1 MECLLIRSRAL
12 CAQKRRKSGSQRHN
26 KELASWLLQPVLLIP
41 VPPEFTKGVAPL
53 RAGQGYSFV
62 LRRLHSLSGI
72 VPIGAFLIEH
82 FISNS
87 ESTNGVQA
95 YNDQVKFLTSLPFVH
110 VLEWV
115 FIFMPLLYHALYGIY
130 IWYRGDSNVSE
141 YPWTGNW
148 LYTSQRWTG
157 IIAFI
162 YIAYHVIDMRFTG
175 VHLMGGG
182 YNYAF
187 SKVWF
192 DFQNPWVVAFYV
204 IGIIAA
210 SWHFSYGVWLFAAKW
225 GFTVGERR
233 AASSATSAWRWRSC
247 WSASGMW
254 TFAVSY
260 TRRQTG
266 SLC

>member
-1 MECLLIRSRAL
+1 MA
-12 CAQKRRKSGSQRHN
+12 AP
-26 KELASWLLQPVLLIP
+26 ASTVETTARVKP
-41 VPPEFTKGVAPL
+41 GVAPL

-87 ESTNGVQA
+87 ESANGVQA

-115 FIFMPLLYHALYGIY
+115 FIFIPLLYHALYGIY
-130 IWYRGDSNVSE
+130 IWYRGDSNVNE
-141 YPWTGNW
+141 YPWSGNW
-148 LYTSQRWTG
+148 LYFAQRWTG

-162 YIAYHVIDMRFTG
+162 YIGYHVWDMRFTG

-182 YNYAF
+182 YNAAF

-204 IGIIAA
+204 IGITAA

-225 GFTVGERR
+225 GLTVGERR
-233 AASSATSAWRWRSC
+233 GASLDTSASRWRLR
-247 WSASGMW
+247 WSASACGAWAASCARRDRRFLTSSTTRIGMRPSGR
-254 TFAVSY
+254 VK
-260 TRRQTG
+260 RI
-266 SLC
+266 